1 MGQDALTARV
11 LAQVEA
17 NREELIADVV
27 RCVRIPSVV
36 GHEGAAQAFMR
47 EIYDRLGLEVDVF
60 EADRE
65 TVARHPAFVRTAWG
79 SEGRPNVVGTLTG
92 SDPAARSLAL
102 NGHIDVVSPE
112 PLDAWSRNPWGGEI
126 VSVDGVER
134 LYGRG
139 ALDMKSGTVACA
151 HALKAVL
158 DAGLRPR
165 GTVILQSVVEEEAGG
180 GAGTL
185 ATLLRG
191 HTASALLNAEPFYR
205 TVVLGQPGV
214 MLFRVT
220 VLGKTA
226 HAANSQHGVNAI
238 GKLLPLYQAMVELDA
253 ERAAHWPDP
262 FFGGMS
268 DRAVNLNMG
277 SFQAGD
283 WPSTVAGRAQ
293 MECRVAFIPPQTM
306 DEVREEVEARIDAVA
321 SADPWLREHPPRVEW
336 FGWQADPWR
345 QDPGDPFVRT
355 LAGVVESVTGV
366 APPLVAATAGLDAR
380 FAGHFGIP
388 AACVGAR
395 GAGMH
400 GVDEYVEV
408 ESVVETARIIAATIV
423 AWCGVG

>member
-1 MGQDALTARV
+1 MGQDALTARA
-11 LAQVEA
+11 LAHVEA

-36 GHEGAAQAFMR
+36 GHEGPAQAFMQ
-47 EIYDRLGLEVDVF
+47 ELYGGLGLELDAF
-60 EADRE
+60 EADLE
-65 TVARHPAFVRTAWG
+65 TVACHPAFVRTAWG

-112 PLDAWSRNPWGGEI
+112 PLDAWNRDPWGGEI

-158 DAGLRPR
+158 DAGLHPR
-165 GTVILQSVVEEEAGG
+165 ATVILQSVVEEEAGG

-191 HTASALLNAEPFYR
+191 HTASALLSAEPFYR

-238 GKLLPLYQAMVELDA
+238 GKLLPLYLAMVELDA

-268 DRAVNLNMG
+268 DRAVNLNVG
-277 SFQAGD
+277 SFQAGN

-306 DEVREEVEARIDAVA
+306 GEVRAEVEARIDAVA
-321 SADPWLREHPPRVEW
+321 RADPWLREHPPRVEW

-345 QDPGDPFVRT
+345 QDVGDPFVRT

-366 APPLVAATAGLDAR
+366 KPPLVAATGGLDAR

-408 ESVVETARIIAATIV
+408 ESVVETARMIAATIV
-423 AWCGVG
+423 AWCGVE

>member
-1 MGQDALTARV
+1 MLTARV

-17 NREELIADVV
+17 NRGELIADVV

-36 GHEGAAQAFMR
+36 GHEGAAQTFMQ
-47 EIYDRLGLEVDVF
+47 ELYGRLGLEVDAF
-60 EADRE
+60 EADLAE
-65 TVARHPAFVRTAWG
+65 VARHPAFVRTTWG
-79 SEGRPNVVGTLTG
+79 STGRPNVVGTLTG
-92 SDPAARSLAL
+92 ADPAARSLAL

-112 PLDAWSRNPWGGEI
+112 PLDAWSRDPWGGEI
-126 VSVDGVER
+126 VLVDGVER

-165 GTVILQSVVEEEAGG
+165 GTVILQSVIEEEAGG

-191 HTASALLNAEPFYR
+191 HTAAAMLNPESFYR

-214 MLFRVT
+214 MLFRVI

-226 HAANSQHGVNAI
+226 HAAVSQHGVNAI

-253 ERAAHWPDP
+253 ERAARWPDP

-268 DRAVNLNMG
+268 DRAVNLNVG

-306 DEVREEVEARIDAVA
+306 DQVREEVEARIALVA

-400 GVDEYVEV
+400 GADEYVEV

-423 AWCGVG
+423 AWCGVE